1 MARNTIPE
9 LDYLTQV
16 CFELYESETKTEP
29 GANPDDP
36 NVSSYSIRISISPGC
51 HSNDPLYMSLDSKH
65 CIGCASRKGLTGHL
79 DWKYVVETLRDK
91 FHRVKLP
98 SKFIPINLGEAS
110 LQRGGPGASP
120 LAINGDRGA
129 IAGAIIEEA
138 LEIEMRDE
146 EEEEED
152 KDEYEEALEEDSEL
166 EEALE
171 SESESESVEEGGVDI
186 GGRTV

>member
-110 LQRGGPGASP
+110 LQRGGPGAGPPVTS
-120 LAINGDRGA
+120 GDRA
-129 IAGAIIEEA
+129 PMSEMIIEEA
-138 LEIEMRDE
+138 LEIEIR
-146 EEEEED
+146 
-152 KDEYEEALEEDSEL
+152 DEYEDALGEESEL
-166 EEALE
+166 ESEPE
-171 SESESESVEEGGVDI
+171 SGFESIEEGGVEI
-186 GGRTV
+186 GGETA

>member
-110 LQRGGPGASP
+110 LQRGGPGAGP
-120 LAINGDRGA
+120 PGINGDRGA
-129 IAGAIIEEA
+129 MTDAIIEEA

-146 EEEEED
+146 EEED
-152 KDEYEEALEEDSEL
+152 KDEYEEGLEEESEL
-166 EEALE
+166 GEEPE
-171 SESESESVEEGGVDI
+171 SGSESVEEGGVEI

>member
-98 SKFIPINLGEAS
+98 SKFTPINLGEAS
-110 LQRGGPGASP
+110 LQRGGPGAGPPVTS
-120 LAINGDRGA
+120 GDRA
-129 IAGAIIEEA
+129 PMSEVIIEEA
-138 LEIEMRDE
+138 LEIEIR
-146 EEEEED
+146 
-152 KDEYEEALEEDSEL
+152 DEYEDALGEESEL
-166 EEALE
+166 ESEPE
-171 SESESESVEEGGVDI
+171 SGFESVEEGGVEI
-186 GGRTV
+186 GGETA

>member
-65 CIGCASRKGLTGHL
+65 CIGCASRKGLTSHL
-79 DWKYVVETLRDK
+79 DWKYVIETLRDK

-110 LQRGGPGASP
+110 LQRGGPGASLP
-120 LAINGDRGA
+120 EVNGDRA
-129 IAGAIIEEA
+129 PIADSIIEEA
-138 LEIEMRDE
+138 VEIEMQDE
-146 EEEEED
+146 EEEE
-152 KDEYEEALEEDSEL
+152 KGEYEEALEEESEMEL
-166 EEALE
+166 ELG
-171 SESESESVEEGGVDI
+171 SGSESVEDGGVEI
-186 GGRTV
+186 GGGGGGV

>member
-1 MARNTIPE
+1 
-9 LDYLTQV
+9 
-16 CFELYESETKTEP
+16 
-29 GANPDDP
+29 
-36 NVSSYSIRISISPGC
+36 
-51 HSNDPLYMSLDSKH
+51 MSLDSKH

-120 LAINGDRGA
+120 SGINGDRGA
-129 IAGAIIEEA
+129 MTNAIIEEA

-146 EEEEED
+146 EED
-152 KDEYEEALEEDSEL
+152 KDEYEEGLEEDCEEL
-166 EEALE
+166 
-171 SESESESVEEGGVDI
+171 ESESESVEEGGVEI

>member
-29 GANPDDP
+29 GASPEDP
-36 NVSSYSIRISISPGC
+36 KISSYSIRVSISPGC
-51 HSNDPLYMSLDSKH
+51 HINDPLDMNLDSKH
-65 CIGCASRKGLTGHL
+65 CIGCSPRKSLTSHL

-110 LQRGGPGASP
+110 LKRGGLGASP
-120 LAINGDRGA
+120 NGLGTNLEKVDGKGA
-129 IAGAIIEEA
+129 VPGVIIEEQVEM
-138 LEIEMRDE
+138 EIEEREAEERSEEGQEEDVETFGDE
-146 EEEEED
+146 ET
-152 KDEYEEALEEDSEL
+152 
-166 EEALE
+166 
-171 SESESESVEEGGVDI
+171 EEGGVEI
-186 GGRTV
+186 GSVPA

>member
-110 LQRGGPGASP
+110 LQRGGPGAGPPVIS
-120 LAINGDRGA
+120 GDRA
-129 IAGAIIEEA
+129 PMSEAIIEEA

-146 EEEEED
+146 YED
-152 KDEYEEALEEDSEL
+152 ALEEESEL
-166 EEALE
+166 ESELE
-171 SESESESVEEGGVDI
+171 SGFESVEEGGVEI
-186 GGRTV
+186 GRETT